1 MRTAGSSP
9 VSIENPFFSLLE
21 QLKKKHTYHRDLI
34 REKEEK
40 RDKDKK
46 SPKNKT
52 EKTKQMTLF
61 QNLSNANHW
70 LAYTTFLLNN
80 NAREKT
86 RLKMIWL
93 LPQIIQPAPGSARVA
108 ASQYPVRDHPDTT

>member
-1 MRTAGSSP
+1 
-9 VSIENPFFSLLE
+9 
-21 QLKKKHTYHRDLI
+21 
-34 REKEEK
+34 
-40 RDKDKK
+40 
-46 SPKNKT
+46 
-52 EKTKQMTLF
+52 MTLF

-93 LPQIIQPAPGSARVA
+93 LPQIIQPAPGSGITT
-108 ASQYPVRDHPDTT
+108 ASQCTVRDHPDSLYYVSTFSDPPATYF